1 MNAPKPKEQKDP
13 REEINDILQKHAD
26 KIQKA
31 AKLYSE
37 VVHPGNMS
45 GPHFDAFLQ
54 HLGLK
59 QAGAPK
65 VTASGGGSGFPPMN

>member
-1 MNAPKPKEQKDP
+1 MNAPKPQEQKDP
-13 REEINDILQKHAD
+13 KAEIHRLLSEHAD

-31 AKLYSE
+31 AKLYSQ
-37 VVHPGNMS
+37 VVHPANMS

-59 QAGAPK
+59 SPSSPK
-65 VTASGGGSGFPPMN
+65 VTVTGGGSGFPPMN

>member
-1 MNAPKPKEQKDP
+1 MNTPKPKEQKDP
-13 REEINDILQKHAD
+13 KEEINRMLNEHAD

-31 AKLYSE
+31 AKLYSQ

-59 QAGAPK
+59 SQQSPP
-65 VTASGGGSGFPPMN
+65 VTVTGGGSGFPPMS